1 LCKEPRCQAIEWE
14 LNCRTETIL
23 RIVCLADVYGVGVD
37 DRFWADSGRSVEWV
51 LSDPTRHSSFSI
63 AVIET
68 LESGHRQ
75 RYVA

>member
-1 LCKEPRCQAIEWE
+1 V
-14 LNCRTETIL
+14 L
-23 RIVCLADVYGVGVD
+23 R
-37 DRFWADSGRSVEWV
+37 RSVE
-51 LSDPTRHSSFSI
+51 STTPGRHSPFSI

>member
-1 LCKEPRCQAIEWE
+1 VQGTALPGDRVGIE
-14 LNCRTETIL
+14 LPDRDDPAN
-23 RIVCLADVYGVGVD
+23 VCLADVYGVGVD